1 MYGFG
6 GMYPAGDVVCT
17 HRLSSPIFTMPPIV
31 CCVDVFS
38 SATLFP
44 CPLLAVALCPYAK
57 RPCWRCLRFASCASV
72 RTLDKGRFLPRLV
85 VGKYARAERCH
96 TFRSFVCVCGMA
108 CLCVHTR
115 MPVAHHRRIIY
126 IGPPAHVALSQVC
139 EMHLHDCPSHSTQS
153 TDNVRRIAKRVTG
166 YCAIL
171 RTPEYY
177 AAYCLWYQG
186 RIASMPPEPDP
197 YDLNVSKR
205 TWEASVQHW
214 RNELRTLQ
222 NATPQ

>member
-1 MYGFG
+1 MCGLGACTPLGTWYVRIDS
-6 GMYPAGDVVCT
+6 PARFLPC
-17 HRLSSPIFTMPPIV
+17 RLLSAVLTCFPLPSP
-31 CCVDVFS
+31 
-38 SATLFP
+38 FP
-44 CPLLAVALCPYAK
+44 CPLLAVALCPYAQ
-57 RPCWRCLRFASCASV
+57 RPCCSCLRSACCATV
-72 RTLDKGRFLPRLV
+72 CTLDKGRFLPRLV

-96 TFRSFVCVCGMA
+96 MFRSLYVYIVRRACVCTHA
-108 CLCVHTR
+108 CLLLII
-115 MPVAHHRRIIY
+115 VASSISV
-126 IGPPAHVALSQVC
+126 PPSHVALSQVC
-139 EMHLHDCPSHSTQS
+139 EMHLHDCRSHTTQP

-214 RNELRTLQ
+214 RNELRTPQ
-222 NATPQ
+222 NASPQ